1 VGDPQGNGP
10 QFASFPTVVIP
21 LRGYNYHLHDLVMVS
36 WFADERPSSAQ
47 NGWYDFP
54 ATNQITTP
62 AVYCP

>member
-1 VGDPQGNGP
+1 
-10 QFASFPTVVIP
+10 
-21 LRGYNYHLHDLVMVS
+21 LRGYNYHLQDLVMVP

-54 ATNQITTP
+54 ATNQIATP